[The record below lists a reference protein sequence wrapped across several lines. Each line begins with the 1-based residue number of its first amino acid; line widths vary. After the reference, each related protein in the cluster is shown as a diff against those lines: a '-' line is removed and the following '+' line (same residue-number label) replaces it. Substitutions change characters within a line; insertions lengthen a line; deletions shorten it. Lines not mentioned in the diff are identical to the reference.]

1 MRILVVEDE
10 RSLCDALA
18 TILKQNKYIVD
29 VCYDGIA
36 GEDNAMSGIYDV
48 IVLDIMLPGKN
59 GLEVLKS
66 LRQAGVS
73 TPVLLLTA
81 KSEVEDKISG
91 LDLGADDYLTKP
103 FVTGELL
110 ARIRAMTRRKGEY
123 TGDSIVVGETALDKN
138 TMELSHKGRSV
149 RLGLKEFQ
157 LLETMMA
164 NSAQIV
170 PKERLIEKIW
180 GYESEAEYNAI
191 EVYVS
196 FIRKK
201 LMAINSDIQIK
212 AVRGVGYCLESST

>member
-1 MRILVVEDE
+1 MRVLVIEDE
-10 RSLCDALA
+10 QSLCDALA
-18 TILKQNKYIVD
+18 TILKQNKYTVD
-29 VCYDGIA
+29 VCYDGIS

-48 IVLDIMLPGKN
+48 IILDIMMPGKN
-59 GLEVLKS
+59 GLEVLGN
-66 LRQAGVS
+66 LRAAGIS

-110 ARIRAMTRRKGEY
+110 ARVRAMTRRKGEF
-123 TGDSIVVGETALDKN
+123 TGDCVVVGETSLDKN
-138 TMELSHKGRSV
+138 TMELSFKDRSV

-157 LLETMMA
+157 LLEAMMT

-180 GYESEAEYNAI
+180 GYESDAEYNAI

-201 LMAINSDIQIK
+201 LTAINSDVQIK
-212 AVRGVGYCLESST
+212 AVRGVGYCLEHRT